1 MLSLGSALCAG
12 CLALTLLLRE
22 PPGTGMLVVATLN
35 CIAFGLLALQQAC
48 GTVAIA
54 AALRGRPR
62 YAVVLTTNA
71 FAALGVAMLA
81 QQIATACHAGTSAHY
96 WMAVGAMALLALACG
111 AVFAGAA
118 AHKEGEEGTEAAT
131 AAADET
137 GMGPT
142 L

>member
-1 MLSLGSALCAG
+1 MLCIGSALCAG

-111 AVFAGAA
+111 AVFIG
-118 AHKEGEEGTEAAT
+118 AHKEAEAGTEAAP
-131 AAADET
+131 AAAEET
-137 GMGPT
+137 GLGPT

>member
-62 YAVVLTTNA
+62 YSVVLTTNA
-71 FAALGVAMLA
+71 FAA
-81 QQIATACHAGTSAHY
+81 QTAS
-96 WMAVGAMALLALACG
+96 
-111 AVFAGAA
+111 
-118 AHKEGEEGTEAAT
+118 
-131 AAADET
+131 
-137 GMGPT
+137 
-142 L
+142 